1 MSSDT
6 SQADLSAPATGPRP
20 APRFHYPLPMP
31 EVSHVP
37 SNVATEVTAWKESY
51 GFLEDRPDSG
61 DCGSV
66 LAWCL
71 GRFST
76 PQTPPA
82 VLRGIGCIT
91 EWALVLDDDVLDHA
105 DARSRPGDLFRL
117 MCRVMRVLESPGY
130 RVTAGDHVLVRAG
143 HDAMEQLR
151 TACAP
156 AHTIRLATGFRRL
169 LTSAVHKL
177 HLDRPGEDEYLFSR
191 FEDFGGF
198 VYAVLIDMCGP
209 GPTPD
214 EEWDSPAV
222 QALIECVTLM
232 CALEN
237 DVTSFH
243 KEKAEGQPGTN
254 FVDVLRTSRGVS
266 FDRAVALTVETRDRL
281 MLLFLQL
288 RERLLTPAATPSL
301 RYLVERLGQFVI
313 ANTEATLCARRYN
326 PLPVRLP
333 RLDQVI
339 RTPAFWAPSLS
350 TDDTSPLPYP
360 SISWWWDHH

>member
-1 MSSDT
+1 MSSGT
-6 SQADLSAPATGPRP
+6 SRADLSAPRL

-31 EVSHVP
+31 EVAHVP
-37 SNVATEVTAWKESY
+37 VGVAAEVTAWKEPY

-61 DCGSV
+61 ASGSA

-76 PQTPPA
+76 EETSPA
-82 VLRGIGCIT
+82 VLRGIGCLM

-105 DARSRPGDLFRL
+105 DARSRPGELLRL
-117 MCRVMRVLESPGY
+117 MCRIMRVLESPGY
-130 RVTAGDHVLVRAG
+130 RVTADDHVLVRAG

-151 TACAP
+151 AHCAP
-156 AHTIRLATGFRRL
+156 AHTARLATGFRRL

-191 FEDFGGF
+191 FQDFGGS

-214 EEWDSPAV
+214 AEWDSPAV

-243 KEKAEGQPGTN
+243 KERAEGQPTTN

-266 FDRAVALTVETRDRL
+266 FDRAVAMTVETRDRL
-281 MLLFLQL
+281 MLLFLRL
-288 RERLLTPAATPSL
+288 RERLLASATTPSL
-301 RYLVERLGQFVI
+301 RHLVERLGQFVI
-313 ANTEATLCARRYN
+313 ANTEVTLCARRYN
-326 PLPVRLP
+326 PLPARPVELY
-333 RLDQVI
+333 QVV
-339 RTPAFWAPSLS
+339 RTPACWAPSLS

-360 SISWWWDHH
+360 SISWWWDHR